1 MKQQFIETGK
11 ITGTHGIH
19 GEMRVQPWCDT
30 PEDLL
35 QYKTLYLDTAGY
47 ERLEVVGMRV
57 HKTMVILKAKGIDS
71 IPRAEAFRERVVYLH
86 RDDLNLEE
94 GQYLV
99 ADLIGCQVFHTQ
111 TGNPLGEITDVSQT
125 GANDVWHIKTLNGS
139 EVLIPAIKQV
149 IVNVDVESGI
159 VKINP
164 IKGLFEDEN

>member
-35 QYKTLYLDTAGY
+35 QYQTLYLDTAGY

-71 IPRAEAFRERVVYLH
+71 IPKAEAFRERVVYLH
-86 RDDLNLEE
+86 RDDLDLDE

-99 ADLIGCQVFHTQ
+99 ADLIGCKVFETK

-125 GANDVWHIKTLNGS
+125 GANDVWHITKDGK
-139 EVLIPAIKQV
+139 EYLIPAIPLV
-149 IVNVDVESGI
+149 VDEVDIDGERVTITPLKGI
-159 VKINP
+159 
-164 IKGLFEDEN
+164 FEDED

>member
-47 ERLEVVGMRV
+47 ERLAVVQMRV
-57 HKTMVILKAKGIDS
+57 HKNMVILKAKGIDS
-71 IPRAEAFRERVVYLH
+71 IPKAEALRERVVYLH
-86 RDDLNLEE
+86 RDDLDLDE

-99 ADLIGCQVFHTQ
+99 ADLIGCDVFETQ
-111 TGNPLGEITDVSQT
+111 TGNPLGKITDVSQT
-125 GANDVWHIKTLNGS
+125 GANDVWHIKKDGK
-139 EVLIPAIKQV
+139 EYLIPAIPLV
-149 IVNVDVESGI
+149 VDEVDIDGERVTITPLKGI
-159 VKINP
+159 
-164 IKGLFEDEN
+164 FEDED

>member
-19 GEMRVQPWCDT
+19 GEMRVQPWCDS

-71 IPRAEAFRERVVYLH
+71 IPKAEAFRERVVYLH
-86 RDDLNLEE
+86 RDDLNLDE

-99 ADLIGCQVFHTQ
+99 ADLIGCKVFETK
-111 TGNPLGEITDVSQT
+111 TGTPLGEITDVSQT
-125 GANDVWHIKTLNGS
+125 GANDVWHINKDGK
-139 EVLIPAIKQV
+139 EYLIPAIPLV
-149 IVNVDVESGI
+149 VDEVDIDSGRVTI
-159 VKINP
+159 TP
-164 IKGLFEDEN
+164 LKGIFEDED

>member
-19 GEMRVQPWCDT
+19 GEMRVQPWCDS

-57 HKTMVILKAKGIDS
+57 HKTMVILKSKGIDS
-71 IPRAEAFRERVVYLH
+71 IPKAEAFRERVVYLH

-99 ADLIGCQVFHTQ
+99 ADLIGCQVFDTQ

-125 GANDVWHIKTLNGS
+125 GANDVWHIKKDGK
-139 EVLIPAIKQV
+139 EYLIPAIPLV
-149 IVNVDVESGI
+149 VDEVDIDSERVTITPLKGI
-159 VKINP
+159 
-164 IKGLFEDEN
+164 FEDED

>member
-19 GEMRVQPWCDT
+19 GEMRVQPWCDS

-71 IPRAEAFRERVVYLH
+71 IPGAEAFRERVVYLH

-99 ADLIGCQVFHTQ
+99 ADLIGCAVFDTQ

-125 GANDVWHIKTLNGS
+125 GANDVWHIKKDGK
-139 EVLIPAIKQV
+139 EYLIPAIPLV
-149 IVNVDVESGI
+149 VDKVDIDGERVTITPLKGI
-159 VKINP
+159 
-164 IKGLFEDEN
+164 FEDED

>member
-19 GEMRVQPWCDT
+19 GEMRVQPWCDM

-125 GANDVWHIKTLNGS
+125 GANDVWHIQKDRK
-139 EVLIPAIKQV
+139 EYLIPAIPLV
-149 IVNVDVESGI
+149 VDEVDIDSGRVTI
-159 VKINP
+159 TP
-164 IKGLFEDEN
+164 LKGIFEDED